1 MQVSDFKFKHS
12 FVDMVLRYDLFV
24 ATCSKSVC
32 IFICLCTL
40 LPESL
45 DIYMCCNLICV
56 ESACTIMYC
65 QYTVKNRS
73 LLMIIQDHSS
83 PPKDPFPLLNYQP
96 QIFSPNF
103 LLSNFLSRS
112 LLDHSLCVLSNFL
125 QTEEDKKGF
134 QIGNIF
140 VQCLCSEVRRAC
152 FSPKMGR
159 CQNLASK
166 SSGF

>member
-12 FVDMVLRYDLFV
+12 FVEMVLRYDLFV
-24 ATCSKSVC
+24 ATCSKSVYIC
-32 IFICLCTL
+32 MCLCTL

-45 DIYMCCNLICV
+45 DICMCCNLICV

-83 PPKDPFPLLNYQP
+83 PPKDPFPLLNHQP

-103 LLSNFLSRS
+103 LLSNFSPFFVGS
-112 LLDHSLCVLSNFL
+112 QPLL
-125 QTEEDKKGF
+125 
-134 QIGNIF
+134 F
-140 VQCLCSEVRRAC
+140 VEFPPDGRR
-152 FSPKMGR
+152 
-159 CQNLASK
+159 
-166 SSGF
+166 